1 MKYKILT
8 NSDGARLINYIINQ
22 GLLNNGFD
30 SKEELEECFPD
41 SKLNINYVDIEATKK
56 IYAIKNT
63 KTNKLVYNKVMCNP
77 PHKYYEKLGNAE
89 KALKDYKNQYESKL
103 KNNQFDNNKKLFL
116 LDNLPEDLE
125 VIIYYL
131 IEESNNENNK

>member
-22 GLLNNGFD
+22 GLLNNGFN

-41 SKLNINYVDIEATKK
+41 SKLSITYTNIEVTKK

-63 KTNKLVYNKVMCNP
+63 KTNKLVYNKVICNP

-103 KNNQFDNNKKLFL
+103 KINQFDNNRKLFL

-125 VIIYYL
+125 VVTYYL